1 MDGDFRRLAEEFQT
15 LVQGFAD
22 LDASLAIDAQD
33 EARGEAP
40 ADTPADEAS
49 PDKPGLMARA
59 AGWLKKRE

>member
-1 MDGDFRRLAEEFQT
+1 MASVTISGTNKLAERIVT
-15 LVQGFAD
+15 
-22 LDASLAIDAQD
+22 DAQD